1 MRDSRIHSGRFHYGD
16 RQTAEMEKENYIMK
30 PLILLTGGT
39 GAAANGTPTWALN
52 QNYAENIRRAGGI
65 PILAVNNDCAEEY
78 ADLADGLLL
87 SGGKD
92 VEPKLYGQEK
102 MFDFVIT
109 DPQRDDLEYKI
120 IKAFVDRRKPI
131 WGICRGI
138 QILNVYFGGTLTQDI
153 PTQLGGDHSKGVC
166 HQVTLKKDSILG
178 NLYGE
183 SMEVN
188 SYHHQA
194 LDKLGEGLQAIAW
207 GESNG
212 HTFTEAVQHETLPIW
227 SVQWHPE
234 RMTGPVTNPKECAD
248 SLPVFEYFVKQCA
261 K

>member
-1 MRDSRIHSGRFHYGD
+1 
-16 RQTAEMEKENYIMK
+16 MK

-188 SYHHQA
+188 TRPSTSSAKVSRPSHGASPTDTPSQR
-194 LDKLGEGLQAIAW
+194 LCSTRLFR
-207 GESNG
+207 S
-212 HTFTEAVQHETLPIW
+212 
-227 SVQWHPE
+227 
-234 RMTGPVTNPKECAD
+234 GPYSGTRSA
-248 SLPVFEYFVKQCA
+248 
-261 K
+261 

>member
-1 MRDSRIHSGRFHYGD
+1 MRDSRIHSVRFHYGD

-65 PILAVNNDCAEEY
+65 PILAVSNDCAEEY

-153 PTQLGGDHSKGVC
+153 PTQLEGCLPSGDAQERFHLRKPLRRVHGSKQLPPPGPRQARRRSPGHRMGRVQRTHLHRGC
-166 HQVTLKKDSILG
+166 AARDSSDLVRTVAPG
-178 NLYGE
+178 AHDRPGY
-183 SMEVN
+183 
-188 SYHHQA
+188 
-194 LDKLGEGLQAIAW
+194 KPEGMCRL
-207 GESNG
+207 SSD
-212 HTFTEAVQHETLPIW
+212 V
-227 SVQWHPE
+227 
-234 RMTGPVTNPKECAD
+234 
-248 SLPVFEYFVKQCA
+248 
-261 K
+261 

>member
-1 MRDSRIHSGRFHYGD
+1 
-16 RQTAEMEKENYIMK
+16 MK

-65 PILAVNNDCAEEY
+65 PILAVSNDCAEEY

-166 HQVTLKKDSILG
+166 HQVTFKKDSILG

-248 SLPVFEYFVKQCA
+248 SLPMFEYFVKQCA

>member
-1 MRDSRIHSGRFHYGD
+1 MEIERKWMVKGWPEGLPLREEFAMRQGYISVRPTVRIREE
-16 RQTAEMEKENYIMK
+16 A
-30 PLILLTGGT
+30 LTGGRT
-39 GAAANGTPTWALN
+39 D
-52 QNYAENIRRAGGI
+52 Y
-65 PILAVNNDCAEEY
+65 ILCFK
-78 ADLADGLLL
+78 
-87 SGGKD
+87 SGGGLAREEIERSIDK
-92 VEPKLYGQEK
+92 EL
-102 MFDFVIT
+102 F
-109 DPQRDDLEYKI
+109 DDLEYKI

-194 LDKLGEGLQAIAW
+194 LDKLGEGLEAIAW

-248 SLPVFEYFVKQCA
+248 SLPMFEYFVKQCA

>member
-1 MRDSRIHSGRFHYGD
+1 
-16 RQTAEMEKENYIMK
+16 MK

-120 IKAFVDRRKPI
+120 IKAFVDRKKPI

-138 QILNVYFGGTLTQDI
+138 QLLNVGLGGTLYQDI
-153 PTQLGGDHSKGVC
+153 PS
-166 HQVTLKKDSILG
+166 QVTREFPIAHKQPFHYISFSHRVAITPGTRLHTICQADSIG
-178 NLYGE
+178 
-183 SMEVN
+183 VN
-188 SYHHQA
+188 SSHHQA
-194 LDKLGEGLQAIAW
+194 IKALANGLVTTGKTSDGLI
-207 GESNG
+207 
-212 HTFTEAVQHETLPIW
+212 EAVEMPDYPFFVG
-227 SVQWHPE
+227 VQWHPE
-234 RMTGPVTNPKECAD
+234 YLWPEDAAAERLFTFFVTACSEHA
-248 SLPVFEYFVKQCA
+248 
-261 K
+261 

>member
-1 MRDSRIHSGRFHYGD
+1 MRDSRIHSVRFHYGD

-166 HQVTLKKDSILG
+166 HQVTLTTRPSTSSAKVSRPSHGASPTDTPSQRLCSTR
-178 NLYGE
+178 LFR
-183 SMEVN
+183 S
-188 SYHHQA
+188 
-194 LDKLGEGLQAIAW
+194 
-207 GESNG
+207 
-212 HTFTEAVQHETLPIW
+212 
-227 SVQWHPE
+227 
-234 RMTGPVTNPKECAD
+234 GPYSGTRSA
-248 SLPVFEYFVKQCA
+248 
-261 K
+261 

>member
-1 MRDSRIHSGRFHYGD
+1 
-16 RQTAEMEKENYIMK
+16 MEKENYIMK

-39 GAAANGTPTWALN
+39 GSAANGTPTWALN

-92 VEPKLYGQEK
+92 VDPKLYGQEK

-120 IKAFVDRRKPI
+120 IKAFVDRKKPI

-166 HQVTLKKDSILG
+166 HPVTIKKDSILG

-194 LDKLGEGLQAIAW
+194 VKKLAPGLQAAALSQD
-207 GESNG
+207 GL
-212 HTFTEAVQHETLPIW
+212 TEAVFMPQQKFVW
-227 SVQWHPE
+227 AVQWHPE
-234 RMTGPVTNPKECAD
+234 FFYETD
-248 SLPVFEYFVKQCA
+248 SASLKIFKALANAARP
-261 K
+261 

>member
-1 MRDSRIHSGRFHYGD
+1 MLRIS
-16 RQTAEMEKENYIMK
+16 
-30 PLILLTGGT
+30 
-39 GAAANGTPTWALN
+39 AAQAASD
-52 QNYAENIRRAGGI
+52 
-65 PILAVNNDCAEEY
+65 LAVNNDCAEEY

-166 HQVTLKKDSILG
+166 HQVT
-178 NLYGE
+178 
-183 SMEVN
+183 
-188 SYHHQA
+188 HQERFH
-194 LDKLGEGLQAIAW
+194 LRKPLRRVHGSKQLPPPGPRQARRR
-207 GESNG
+207 S
-212 HTFTEAVQHETLPIW
+212 
-227 SVQWHPE
+227 
-234 RMTGPVTNPKECAD
+234 
-248 SLPVFEYFVKQCA
+248 
-261 K
+261 